1 MLAMSNPSCD
11 PVPLSHKKRLA
22 EDNSG
27 SLNTVFSN
35 VVQFQLNIL
44 CKILQR
50 TNSFEVIDDSQISSK
65 YSNPQGLY

>member
-1 MLAMSNPSCD
+1 MLAMSILLVIESA
-11 PVPLSHKKRLA
+11 LSHEKRLA

-44 CKILQR
+44 CQTLQR
-50 TNSFEVIDDSQISSK
+50 TNSFAVIDDSQISSK
-65 YSNPQGLY
+65 YRNCII